1 LTTEEEIAAVEDR
14 LRAAMLDG
22 DIIALDALLD
32 EGLVFTDQSG
42 HRLGK
47 AQDLEA
53 HRSGLLAIGGLDMV
67 EREIR
72 IVGDVAVV
80 TMTAD
85 IAGSYAD
92 TAFAGRFAY
101 TRIWSCADD
110 AEWRV
115 IAAQCSTAG

>member
-1 LTTEEEIAAVEDR
+1 MEDR
-14 LRAAMLDG
+14 LRAAMVDG
-22 DIIALDALLD
+22 NIFALDSLLD
-32 EGLVFTDQSG
+32 ENLIFTDQSG

-72 IVGDVAVV
+72 IAGDAAVV

-85 IAGSYAD
+85 IAGSYAG

-110 AEWRV
+110 GEWRV
-115 IAAQCSTAG
+115 IAAHCSTAG